1 MEARRWVEKNT
12 INPSLPLLNL
22 SQAAPMDPPA
32 PELIEHLKS
41 SLDNINSHTYGPVL
55 GLEELREQISEDWST
70 FYAAK
75 IQADQIAITSGCN
88 QAFCTAISLSC

>member
-1 MEARRWVEKNT
+1 MKNLNKFSELLTNTSVPPVMEARRWVEKNI
-12 INPSLPLLNL
+12 INPNLPLLNL

-55 GLEELREQISEDWST
+55 GLEELR
-70 FYAAK
+70 
-75 IQADQIAITSGCN
+75 
-88 QAFCTAISLSC
+88 